1 MKKII
6 LSLCF
11 CMLLIPSAFAVTG
24 EAWLPWTPVQ
34 ASIISPIAL
43 PPMTDNVYGA
53 RGNLIYGWNKRVVG
67 FDAGMIQNS
76 ERTTGVQMGM
86 LANISGTMEGIA
98 MPFSVFPCVNVSRD
112 FAGLQ
117 LSYICNYSDDI
128 TGLQVFPIFNVA
140 KNVSGMQMALL
151 VNNAHNVCFWQ
162 SAFLANISENLS
174 GYQGGFSNT
183 VSNEMSGWQ
192 SAIFINN
199 AKKMSGLQ
207 TSSFM
212 NRAKDLNGIQF
223 GAINYTEEING
234 LQIGLLNINKNRIL
248 PFINF

>member
-1 MKKII
+1 MKKLL

-11 CMLLIPSAFAVTG
+11 CLFLVPAYAVTG
-24 EAWLPWTPVQ
+24 EAWLPYTPVQ
-34 ASIISPIAL
+34 VSLISPIAL

-53 RGNLIYGWNKRVVG
+53 RGNLIYGWNKRVIG
-67 FDAGMIQNS
+67 LDAGVIQHS
-76 ERTTGVQMGM
+76 ERTTGIQMGM

-117 LSYICNYSDDI
+117 LSYICNYSDNI
-128 TGLQVFPIFNVA
+128 TGLQAFPVFNVA

-151 VNNAHNVCFWQ
+151 VNNAQDVCFWQ
-162 SAFLANISENLS
+162 TAFLANISENLS

-183 VSNEMSGWQ
+183 VNNEMIGWQ
-192 SAIFINN
+192 SGLAINN

-207 TSSFM
+207 NSWLL
-212 NRAKDLNGIQF
+212 NRAKELHGIQF

-234 LQIGLLNINKNRIL
+234 LQIGVLNINKNRIM